1 MTSLPAHGRWAVALV
16 ALLPLSLAAG
26 REPTPEVVE
35 ALKKKAEAAQAR
47 QLEQHRQ
54 QVLKAQRPQIEQMTG
69 HFETQFRPC
78 LWAELDRAR
87 RTCGDLPAE
96 ARRAVAA
103 AGTKAL
109 QATARQFA
117 EQQFGARPHQ
127 PLDIPA
133 SIQTAV
139 AAALKP
145 VASAEAV
152 AAYDKEHVDRRAR
165 LTRAAQLMIVMY
177 LDDRLMLVD
186 SQRKAI
192 AADLEQRWQ
201 PAWNVAASDQPFLN
215 NQWPAPDYAAECI
228 APHLDDRQQAVWKT
242 WCEQAGSKK
251 HNLQVHAMN
260 NVQFSHDNALQADP
274 WWSP

>member
-1 MTSLPAHGRWAVALV
+1 MSSVSARGRWAAALV
-16 ALLPLSLAAG
+16 ALLPLPVAGG
-26 REPTPEVVE
+26 REPAPEVVE
-35 ALKKKAEAAQAR
+35 ALRKKAEAAQAR
-47 QLEQHRQ
+47 QLEQQRQ
-54 QVLKAQRPQIEQMTG
+54 QVLQAQRPQIDGMSG

-87 RTCGDLPAE
+87 RTCGDLPPE
-96 ARRAVAA
+96 ARRAVSA

-127 PLDIPA
+127 PIDIPA
-133 SIQTAV
+133 SIQAAV
-139 AAALKP
+139 AAALMP

-152 AAYDKEHVDRRAR
+152 AAYEKEHADRRAR
-165 LTRAAQLMIVMY
+165 LARAARMMIILY
-177 LDDRLMLVD
+177 LDDRLLLLD

-192 AADLEQRWQ
+192 AADLEKRWQ
-201 PAWNVAASDQPFLN
+201 PAWNFATNDQPFVN

-228 APHLDDRQQAVWKT
+228 APHLDDRQRGVWKT
-242 WCEQAGSKK
+242 WCEQASWTKFNGGA
-251 HNLQVHAMN
+251 NNIQLLQ
-260 NVQFSHDNALQADP
+260 DNSVQADP

>member
-1 MTSLPAHGRWAVALV
+1 MSSPTRCRWAAALV
-16 ALLPLSLAAG
+16 ALLPLPVASGL
-26 REPTPEVVE
+26 EPPAPAVVE
-35 ALKKKAEAAQAR
+35 ALQKKAEAAQAR
-47 QLEQHRQ
+47 QLEQQRQ
-54 QVLKAQRPQIEQMTG
+54 QVLQAQRPQIDQMTG

-87 RTCGDLPAE
+87 RSCGDLPPE
-96 ARRAVAA
+96 ARRAVSA

-127 PLDIPA
+127 PIDIPA

-152 AAYDKEHVDRRAR
+152 AAYDKEHADRRAR
-165 LTRAAQLMIVMY
+165 LIRAAQLMLVTY
-177 LDDRLMLVD
+177 VDDRLMLVD

-192 AADLEQRWQ
+192 AADLEKRWQ
-201 PAWNVAASDQPFLN
+201 PAWNVATSDQLFLN

-228 APHLDDRQQAVWKT
+228 TPHLDDRQQAIWKT
-242 WCEQAGSKK
+242 WCEQAGWKK
-251 HNLQVHAMN
+251 HNMSVHGMN
-260 NVQFSHDNALQADP
+260 NMQFWNDNALQADP